1 MRASIIDICHRRGP
15 LGPKLHLDDA
25 AAHATIKDVDA
36 RHFPGSSCSRDSRL
50 RYGATA
56 TKQGKEK
63 RDANTIDLFRSDCGI
78 ACNRSD
84 PRDGAIPCQCRISR
98 GALHTAFCSLEES
111 AMAAIAKNG
120 MNLVNRA
127 SASDGANGQGVT
139 HRGDAVLGVFR
150 NDFAVRMLWASVDA
164 GIEAPIRLHLVEEP
178 YGNFQH
184 PLLDWT
190 GASTILNSA
199 FVVSPQEL

>member
-1 MRASIIDICHRRGP
+1 
-15 LGPKLHLDDA
+15 
-25 AAHATIKDVDA
+25 
-36 RHFPGSSCSRDSRL
+36 
-50 RYGATA
+50 
-56 TKQGKEK
+56 
-63 RDANTIDLFRSDCGI
+63 
-78 ACNRSD
+78 
-84 PRDGAIPCQCRISR
+84 
-98 GALHTAFCSLEES
+98 
-111 AMAAIAKNG
+111 MAAIAKNG